1 MTDGE
6 KVVKGYMLYSD
17 SLTMPSKAI
26 SIRLPEEMAAE
37 LAAIARTLDVPV
49 SETIREA
56 IEDFMTSR
64 RSDKGFQERLRK
76 RLEDDR
82 EILERFAE

>member
-1 MTDGE
+1 
-6 KVVKGYMLYSD
+6 VNL
-17 SLTMPSKAI
+17 LTMPSKAI

-64 RSDKGFQERLRK
+64 RSDKGFQQRLRK
-76 RLEDDR
+76 RLEEDR
-82 EILERFAE
+82 EILERFTK

>member
-1 MTDGE
+1 
-6 KVVKGYMLYSD
+6 
-17 SLTMPSKAI
+17 
-26 SIRLPEEMAAE
+26 MAAE

-64 RSDKGFQERLRK
+64 RSDKGFQQRLRK
-76 RLEDDR
+76 RLEEDR
-82 EILERFAE
+82 EILERFTK

>member
-1 MTDGE
+1 
-6 KVVKGYMLYSD
+6 
-17 SLTMPSKAI
+17 MPSKAI

-56 IEDFMTSR
+56 IEDFMSSR
-64 RSDKGFQERLRK
+64 RSDKGFQQRVRK
-76 RLEDDR
+76 RLEEDR
-82 EILERFAE
+82 EILERFTKMKEGPGGPSFRRL